1 MNFIKEQLEARK
13 LPDVMKFADGTPVTA
28 DNWEERREE
37 ILDILRREE
46 YGYAPP
52 APAYVKVEKNGEP
65 KKDYAGKGML
75 QYLKFTVPTD
85 KGEFTYPVAQVTPTK
100 LPESGK
106 VPVFV
111 LVNFRPEVPD
121 KYMPVEDIIDAG
133 CAVLRI
139 YYNDVAFDGNDNF
152 EGGIASHFDRTK
164 YTWGKIGMWAWSAS
178 RVFDYLETTEWAD
191 LNRVAVI
198 GHSRL
203 GKTAL
208 WCAANDTRFALACV
222 NNSGC
227 SGDAITRDKKGERVA
242 QITKNFP
249 YWFCENYKKY
259 INNEHG
265 MPFDQHFLV
274 AAVCP
279 RKVAIGTALEDEW
292 ADPESQYLSACAAS
306 PVWEVNGGT
315 GFIHPDRLPVPGD
328 FFHSGDVAFHL
339 RAGAHYLSTE
349 DWRRYFDLI

>member
-1 MNFIKEQLEARK
+1 MAYIKALLKERE
-13 LPDVMKFADGTPVTA
+13 LPDVMKFADGTPVTC
-28 DNWEERREE
+28 DNWEKRREE

-52 APAYVKVEKNGEP
+52 APEYVKVENDGKEVRSF
-65 KKDYAGKGML
+65 AGKAL
-75 QYLKFTVPTD
+75 IQHLKFTVPTD
-85 KGEFTYPVAQVTPTK
+85 KGEFSYPVAQVIPTK
-100 LPESGK
+100 RPESGK

-111 LVNFRPEVPD
+111 LVNFTPGLPD
-121 KYMPVEDIIDAG
+121 RSFPLEDVIDAG
-133 CAVLRI
+133 CAIMRI
-139 YYNDVAFDGNDNF
+139 YYNDVAFDGQDNF

-178 RVFDYLETTEWAD
+178 RVFDYLETVDWAD
-191 LNRVAVI
+191 LSRVAVI

-208 WCAANDTRFALACV
+208 WCAANDTRFSLACV
-222 NNSGC
+222 NDSGC

-259 INNEHG
+259 VNNEHG

-279 RKVAIGTALEDEW
+279 RRIALGAAIDDEW

-306 PVWEVNGGT
+306 PVWEVTGGS
-315 GFIHPDRLPVPGD
+315 GLIHPDRLPEPGD
-328 FFHSGDVAFHL
+328 FFNRGDVSFHL
-339 RAGAHYLSTE
+339 RAGAHGLSTE
-349 DWRRYFDLI
+349 DWKRYVTLI